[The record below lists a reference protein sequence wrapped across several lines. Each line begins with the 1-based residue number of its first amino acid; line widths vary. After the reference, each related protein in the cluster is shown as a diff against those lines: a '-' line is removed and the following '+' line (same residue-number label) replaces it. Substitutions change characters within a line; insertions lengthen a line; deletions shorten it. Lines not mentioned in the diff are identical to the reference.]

1 VEKELREVSR
11 ALAAALTRMKSLES
25 RQAVAQAE
33 ALSDVLN
40 GAISD
45 VALVRARAAAKLRED
60 ANLSLAE
67 LAEVLEIS
75 RARAAQLVR
84 VAESKSGN

>member
-1 VEKELREVSR
+1 MSR
-11 ALAAALTRMKSLES
+11 ALAAALSRMKGLDS
-25 RQAVAQAE
+25 RQAVAEAE
-33 ALSDVLN
+33 QLSEVLN

-60 ANLSLAE
+60 GNLSLAE
-67 LAEVLEIS
+67 LAETLQIS